1 MEDQEEKEG
10 NGLIANVVQLIILF
24 WSLGVISWSYFN
36 PNPTRQIDTTFAA
49 GLLSAVSAQFGLN
62 IKKGGN
68 GDKKKLQG
76 KVNIVDNKNNKVCI
90 KLKNYFFSYFFF
102 RYLFKRAMSTKSRH
116 RLKVWLMA
124 AIRRQNGLVRPI
136 R

>member
-62 IKKGGN
+62 IKKGNKGN
-68 GDKKKLQG
+68 NGNNG
-76 KVNIVDNKNNKVCI
+76 KAPKIVDNKDKI
-90 KLKNYFFSYFFF
+90 E
-102 RYLFKRAMSTKSRH
+102 T
-116 RLKVWLMA
+116 
-124 AIRRQNGLVRPI
+124 Q
-136 R
+136 

>member
-1 MEDQEEKEG
+1 MEEHEEKEG

-62 IKKGGN
+62 IKKGSKGN
-68 GDKKKLQG
+68 NNGNAKAPT
-76 KVNIVDNKNNKVCI
+76 ISNNKDI
-90 KLKNYFFSYFFF
+90 KK
-102 RYLFKRAMSTKSRH
+102 
-116 RLKVWLMA
+116 
-124 AIRRQNGLVRPI
+124 
-136 R
+136 